1 MIFWFTGQPHAG
13 KTTLAKHLYKFLSEN
28 SIKKTFLVDGDD
40 LRKINNNKDYTEQ
53 GRRNN
58 IAQAIAIAKYLD
70 SLNYNVIVALVSP
83 YKDMRDEFKE
93 FIGNDIVEIYVHTN
107 RKRQREQFKVENYQA
122 PEEKFFDVDTTS
134 ESPIQSF
141 TRLIH
146 YLRETEKI

>member
-1 MIFWFTGQPHAG
+1 VT
-13 KTTLAKHLYKFLSEN
+13 
-28 SIKKTFLVDGDD
+28 
-40 LRKINNNKDYTEQ
+40 
-53 GRRNN
+53 
-58 IAQAIAIAKYLD
+58 
-70 SLNYNVIVALVSP
+70 LVSP
-83 YKDMRDEFKE
+83 YKDMRDAFKE
-93 FIGNDIVEIYVHTN
+93 LIGNDMVEIYVHTN